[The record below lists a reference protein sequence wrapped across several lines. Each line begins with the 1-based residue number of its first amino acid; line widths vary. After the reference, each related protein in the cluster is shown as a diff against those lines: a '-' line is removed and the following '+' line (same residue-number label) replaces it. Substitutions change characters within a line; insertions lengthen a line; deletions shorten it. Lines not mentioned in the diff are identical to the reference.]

1 MNAYLSRLMKL
12 DPRILGLGAAIIVFL
27 LAFESWILLLKP
39 QVAALKLKQQE
50 RESLE
55 RSTRDAQALPAQI
68 AQMKKDI
75 TGLNAQIMGT
85 KINLSADQMVVRMVD
100 DLSRI
105 GKRYAVT
112 VGSVRPGEP
121 KSVMMFNE
129 ISFDVV
135 AKGSYASLYEWLAA
149 VENEL
154 GPLVITEMG
163 LLSQTANNPLSLT
176 VKLAAYHLP
185 GGDEVKK

>member
-1 MNAYLSRLMKL
+1 MNAYFNRLMKL
-12 DPRILGLGAAIIVFL
+12 DPKLLALGAAVIVFL
-27 LAFESWILLLKP
+27 LAFESWTLLLKP

-55 RSTRDAQALPAQI
+55 RSTRDAQVLPAQI
-68 AQMKKDI
+68 AQIKKDI
-75 TGLNAQIMGT
+75 AGLNGQIMGS

-129 ISFDVV
+129 ISFDVT
-135 AKGSYASLYEWLAA
+135 AKGNYASLYEWLAA
-149 VENEL
+149 IEKEL
-154 GPLVITEMG
+154 GPLVITNLG
-163 LLSQTANNPLSLT
+163 LQTQTPNNPLSLT
-176 VKLAAYHLP
+176 IKLAAYHLP
-185 GGDEVKK
+185 AEEGKK

>member
-1 MNAYLSRLMKL
+1 MNAYFNQLMKL
-12 DPRILGLGAAIIVFL
+12 DKRLLTLGAAIIIFL
-27 LAFESWILLLKP
+27 LAFESWVLLLKP

-55 RSTRDAQALPAQI
+55 RSTRDAQVLPAQI

-75 TGLNAQIMGT
+75 AGLNGQIMGS
-85 KINLSADQMVVRMVD
+85 KVNLSADQMVVRMVD

-112 VGSVRPGEP
+112 VGGVKPGEP

-129 ISFDVV
+129 ISFDVT

-149 VENEL
+149 VEKEL
-154 GPLVITEMG
+154 GPLVITQLG
-163 LLSQTANNPLSLT
+163 LQAQAANLPLSLT

-185 GGDEVKK
+185 GGENKK